1 MVCTYSQYS
10 GVSWKL
16 QALFSLKRT
25 ENHRDTQKVPS
36 IPKDSAENPSPG
48 RAASG
53 GEEGCGEAPAGLSR
67 RGQPQSRL
75 PAPRIWSGKTA
86 SYLRRRLTS
95 PRQNRSPASAG
106 SVLRGG
112 ATEHSR
118 RKIRLR
124 KQSVFLS
131 RAEFAPT
138 TPHPPRTPKRSGG
151 VPRRAHD
158 IFAASLKVS

>member
-1 MVCTYSQYS
+1 M
-10 GVSWKL
+10 
-16 QALFSLKRT
+16 QALFSLSNAQKIT
-25 ENHRDTQKVPS
+25 EMHRKYLQFPS
-36 IPKDSAENPSPG
+36 HSAENPSPG
-48 RAASG
+48 RAAG
-53 GEEGCGEAPAGLSR
+53 CGEGGCGEAPAGLSR

-75 PAPRIWSGKTA
+75 PAPGIWSGKTA
-86 SYLRRRLTS
+86 SYPRRRLTS

-138 TPHPPRTPKRSGG
+138 TPHPPR
-151 VPRRAHD
+151 RAHD